1 MKLIEAVIQGHL
13 TVDGWIKE
21 ERKLWERR
29 SHKSKAKMG
38 RSISVET
45 LGQGMSRPKAK
56 TVELTRCCP
65 VDGRKQRPPKKPRQ
79 TMLAVSTGALRKDVP
94 LEPIFVEQPGSVKTK
109 RLSAGQNLFFFFF
122 F

>member
-45 LGQGMSRPKAK
+45 LGQGMSTEGKNSRTDKVLP
-56 TVELTRCCP
+56 
-65 VDGRKQRPPKKPRQ
+65 GRW
-79 TMLAVSTGALRKDVP
+79 A
-94 LEPIFVEQPGSVKTK
+94 
-109 RLSAGQNLFFFFF
+109 
-122 F
+122 